1 MSFIS
6 VATSLFFILNSMGN
20 VPFFVGILSGY
31 PVKRQRKIIIREM
44 LIALF
49 ILICFNYF
57 GNEILNILGIDQC
70 VVGIA
75 GGTLLFLIALSM
87 IFPKR
92 NHLKVPHRE
101 PFIFPLA
108 IPAVAGPGAITA
120 VMIYSQQMH
129 NTSWMLLPICAAWLL
144 SAIILLASSNIKLF
158 LGQKGLIACERLGGM
173 VISLIA
179 VQMFTT
185 GVMGLVHDNLTHCMQ
200 EILPRAEKQTSL
212 PLQSDDRPDVSP
224 LSGSTVS
231 SDE

>member
-1 MSFIS
+1 MERVMSVIS
-6 VATSLFFILNSMGN
+6 VATSLFFVLNSLG
-20 VPFFVGILSGY
+20 VIPFFVGILSGY

-44 LIALF
+44 LIALG
-49 ILICFNYF
+49 ILVCFNFF
-57 GNEILNILGIDQC
+57 GNQILHILGIDHC

-87 IFPKR
+87 IFPKK
-92 NHLKVPHRE
+92 NHLKVPDRE

-120 VMIYSQQMH
+120 VMIYSQQTQ
-129 NTSWMLLPICAAWLL
+129 NAAWMLLPIGLAWICSTL
-144 SAIILLASSNIKLF
+144 ILLASSNIKTF

-185 GVMGLVHDNLTHCMQ
+185 GIMGLLEKNGLSKCSLENQTH
-200 EILPRAEKQTSL
+200 AVK
-212 PLQSDDRPDVSP
+212 
-224 LSGSTVS
+224 
-231 SDE
+231 

>member
-1 MSFIS
+1 MSIFS
-6 VATSLFFILNSMGN
+6 VATSLFFLLNSLGN
-20 VPFFVGILSGY
+20 VPFFVGILSHY

-44 LIALF
+44 LIALG
-49 ILICFNYF
+49 ILVCFNYF
-57 GNEILNILGIDQC
+57 GDEILKVLGIDKC

-75 GGTLLFLIALSM
+75 GGTLLFLIALGM

-92 NHLKVPHRE
+92 NHLKVPNRE

-108 IPAVAGPGAITA
+108 IPAIAGPGAITA
-120 VMIYSQQMH
+120 VMIYSQQVQ
-129 NTSWMLLPICAAWLL
+129 NASWMLLPLGAAWLCSSL
-144 SAIILLASSNIKLF
+144 ILLAASHIKLF

>member
-1 MSFIS
+1 MSVIS
-6 VATSLFFILNSMGN
+6 ITTSLFFVLNALGN
-20 VPFFVGILSGY
+20 VPFFVGILSSY
-31 PVKRQRKIIIREM
+31 TVKKQRRIIIREM
-44 LIALF
+44 LIALG
-49 ILICFNYF
+49 ILVCFNFF
-57 GNEILNILGIDQC
+57 GNEILKILGIDKC

-108 IPAVAGPGAITA
+108 IPAIAGPGAITA
-120 VMIYSQQMH
+120 VMIYSQQVH
-129 NTSWMLLPICAAWLL
+129 NSFWMLLPICIAWLGSSL
-144 SAIILLASSNIKLF
+144 ILLASSNIKLF

-185 GVMGLVHDNLTHCMQ
+185 GVMGVFEKGTRPCVPGSQDTQ
-200 EILPRAEKQTSL
+200 TPVEKQTSSIQL
-212 PLQSDDRPDVSP
+212 SNDRLDGSP
-224 LSGSTVS
+224 
-231 SDE
+231 

>member
-1 MSFIS
+1 MSVIS
-6 VATSLFFILNSMGN
+6 VTTSLFFVLNALGN
-20 VPFFVGILSGY
+20 VPFFVGILSSY
-31 PVKRQRKIIIREM
+31 SAKQQRRIIIREM

-49 ILICFNYF
+49 ILVCFNFF
-57 GNEILNILGIDQC
+57 GDDILRILGIDQC

-87 IFPKR
+87 IFPKK
-92 NHLKVPHRE
+92 NNLKAPGRE

-120 VMIYSQQMH
+120 VMIYSQQVH
-129 NTSWMLLPICAAWLL
+129 NHFWMLMPIVLAWLCSSL
-144 SAIILLASSNIKLF
+144 ILLASSNIKHF

-185 GVMGLVHDNLTHCMQ
+185 GVMGLFDKVKPCRPESLTNT
-200 EILPRAEKQTSL
+200 QTHEE
-212 PLQSDDRPDVSP
+212 R
-224 LSGSTVS
+224 
-231 SDE
+231 

>member
-1 MSFIS
+1 MLYVRGKLMSVVS
-6 VATSLFFILNSMGN
+6 VTTSLFFVLNALGN

-31 PVKRQRKIIIREM
+31 TVKKQRRIIIREM
-44 LIALF
+44 LIALG
-49 ILICFNYF
+49 ILVCFNFF
-57 GNEILNILGIDQC
+57 GNEILKVLGIDRC

-92 NHLKVPHRE
+92 NPLKVPNRE
-101 PFIFPLA
+101 PFVFPLA

-120 VMIYSQQMH
+120 VMIYSQQTQ
-129 NTSWMLLPICAAWLL
+129 NAFWMLIPIFLAWLVSSL
-144 SAIILLASSNIKLF
+144 ILLASSNIKLF

-185 GVMGLVHDNLTHCMQ
+185 GLMGLF
-200 EILPRAEKQTSL
+200 
-212 PLQSDDRPDVSP
+212 DRPVKDYKAEIQTPAETQTKSIQ
-224 LSGSTVS
+224 
-231 SDE
+231 